1 MCELP
6 VGGGAGIEDVLFGR
20 EQRQTVGV
28 EVDLPCVHDGKSF
41 PDFCSFWLSSLIPTD
56 SGGWLGGGSEKFC

>member
-1 MCELP
+1 MSKRVCELP

-20 EQRQTVGV
+20 EQRQIVGV

-41 PDFCSFWLSSLIPTD
+41 PDFCSLAVVADPD
-56 SGGWLGGGSEKFC
+56 

>member
-6 VGGGAGIEDVLFGR
+6 VGGGAGIKDVLFGR
-20 EQRQTVGV
+20 EQRQIVGI

-41 PDFCSFWLSSLIPTD
+41 PDFCCLAVVADPD
-56 SGGWLGGGSEKFC
+56 